1 VREHALLVG
10 QRSEHTISVE
20 LDDVLVHAFSQLCRQ
35 VQERC
40 LSRRR
45 VLRKAERVSTGVRCD
60 RKGRAMIRH
69 DAVSLKQSGKLYF
82 CEA

>member
-20 LDDVLVHAFSQLCRQ
+20 LDEVLVNTFSQLCRQ

-40 LSRRR
+40 LPRRR
-45 VLRKAERVSTGVRCD
+45 VLRKAERVSTCVRCD
-60 RKGRAMIRH
+60 RKRRAMIRH
-69 DAVSLKQSGKLYF
+69 DAVPLKQSGKQNF